1 MKVFTLGY
9 QGLDL
14 GAYIR
19 ELVKVGAGTVIDVRE
34 TAWSNRPDFV
44 KSTLYQGLDDAR
56 INYVHVRRAGNPSR
70 IRKAASSTEE
80 CLSEYRQYLW
90 QNLAAADELY
100 SFVRMASE
108 GGRPPCLLCYE
119 RDPRECHRSVLIERL
134 LELDCSIRP
143 IHLPFI
149 SSTQPLP
156 FESPSPRHESLG
168 KSSLARHGLLPPTE

>member
-19 ELVKVGAGTVIDVRE
+19 ELVKVGVGTVLDVRE

-44 KSTLYQGLDDAR
+44 KSSLQQGLDAAH

-70 IRKAASSTEE
+70 IRKAAKSSEE
-80 CLSEYRQYLW
+80 CLSEYRRYLGG
-90 QNLAAADELY
+90 NLAAADELY

-108 GGRPPCLLCYE
+108 RGRPACLLCYE
-119 RDPRECHRSVLIERL
+119 RNPRECHRSVLVERL
-134 LELDCSIRP
+134 LELDGSTRP
-143 IHLPFI
+143 IHLPFK
-149 SSTQPLP
+149 SSTELLP
-156 FESPSPRHESLG
+156 FESPLPRHESLL
-168 KSSLARHGLLPPTE
+168 KSAYIRHGLLPSAE